1 MIKCLD
7 EEGAHMHEYQPEE
20 FGQSGWMLLEVMI
33 VTMLMG
39 IVTVVAMPRLARM
52 YAEAATE
59 YTAQCLL
66 SDIRYAQTI
75 SRTGVHPMPV
85 YNDSDIYSGGYLI
98 IEISPGYYRVRM
110 GAFNYLVNHKLLPFT
125 HVTWVRSSGEDPY
138 SEVYFTKNGEL
149 VSSPV
154 TFHIYNDASPRR
166 GWRLMISSGSR
177 VRLER

>member
-1 MIKCLD
+1 
-7 EEGAHMHEYQPEE
+7 MHEYQPGK
-20 FGQSGWMLLEVMI
+20 FGLSGWMLLEVMI

-75 SRTGVHPMPV
+75 SRTGVHQAAI
-85 YNDSDIYSGGYLI
+85 YHDQDIYSGSLLI
-98 IEISPGYYRVRM
+98 VEISPGYYRVRM
-110 GAFNYLVNHKLLPFT
+110 GAFNYLMSHKLLPFT
-125 HVTWVRSSGEDPY
+125 HVTWVRSSGEDSY
-138 SEVYFTKNGEL
+138 GEVYFAKNGNL

-154 TFHIYNDASPRR
+154 TFHIYNDAGPRR
-166 GWRLMISSGSR
+166 GWHLMVSSGAR